1 MNAKTVSKTDKPN
14 PRSASPLDQHI
25 GAQVRVAR
33 QLAGLTQETLAEH
46 LGVTFQQVQKYERGA
61 NRVSASRLL
70 SIASLT
76 GQPLAF
82 FYGTFTE
89 APEPPTKTRTMTV
102 RLPESGELSAAQ
114 AQTALEALNRL
125 PPKVR
130 SRLVALMGAMNQA
143 EDDNSA

>member
-1 MNAKTVSKTDKPN
+1 MIQNATAEKPN

-70 SIASLT
+70 SIANLT
-76 GQPLAF
+76 GQPLSF
-82 FYGTFTE
+82 FYGTFSD
-89 APEPPTKTRTMTV
+89 APEPPAKSKMMTV
-102 RLPESGELSAAQ
+102 KMPDSGELSAAQ
-114 AQTALEALNRL
+114 AKTALEALNRMS
-125 PPKVR
+125 PRVR
-130 SRLVALMGAMNQA
+130 SRMVALMAALESA
-143 EDDNSA
+143 EDAGSV

>member
-1 MNAKTVSKTDKPN
+1 MKASEKPN

-76 GQPLAF
+76 GQPLSF

-89 APEPPTKTRTMTV
+89 APEPPAKSRSITLN
-102 RLPESGELSAAQ
+102 LPETGDLTAAQ
-114 AQTALEALNRL
+114 AQTALQALNRVN
-125 PPKVR
+125 PRVR
-130 SRLVALMGAMNQA
+130 SRLVALI
-143 EDDNSA
+143 SALESAD